1 MKSLISNKVF
11 YKRHDMELARYLVSG
26 SSLHLINEKSRNKVS
41 AQSSNVIYLDLNVSI
56 EHQIQDLVPKK
67 FDTIVVSDIFEVNDE
82 LIKFLKSI
90 SSLLNHDGKLILT
103 SINTKWKFVLKFLE
117 LINAKQKTDQFSY
130 IHTSKLDSL
139 ITGSGFGLVSTTTR
153 QYFPFKFF
161 YIGSFINRF
170 FEIIFFNFHLGI
182 KTYITLRKN
191 IILESSYSRSII
203 IPAKNEEGN
212 LNELVDRIPKSKKTE
227 LILSIGKSKDNTL
240 QLAKQIQKN
249 NNYFKI
255 KVIEQT
261 KNGKANAVW
270 EAIDIS
276 QGEIIAILDSDL
288 SVDPE
293 ELDNFFEII
302 EKNHADFVNGT
313 RLIYEM
319 EKGSMRY
326 INKVGNRI
334 FQYLIGKIINE
345 PITDSLCGTKV
356 FKKNLIENIKWWQK
370 NYKLTDPFG
379 DFDLLFVAS
388 YSGAKIAEYPIHYR
402 ARKYGTTQISRFKD
416 GYKLIKYLVRS
427 FIIINTTK

>member
-1 MKSLISNKVF
+1 
-11 YKRHDMELARYLVSG
+11 MELARYLVSG

-103 SINTKWKFVLKFLE
+103 SINTKWKFALKFLE

-191 IILESSYSRSII
+191 IILES
-203 IPAKNEEGN
+203 
-212 LNELVDRIPKSKKTE
+212 
-227 LILSIGKSKDNTL
+227 
-240 QLAKQIQKN
+240 
-249 NNYFKI
+249 
-255 KVIEQT
+255 
-261 KNGKANAVW
+261 
-270 EAIDIS
+270 
-276 QGEIIAILDSDL
+276 
-288 SVDPE
+288 
-293 ELDNFFEII
+293 
-302 EKNHADFVNGT
+302 
-313 RLIYEM
+313 
-319 EKGSMRY
+319 
-326 INKVGNRI
+326 
-334 FQYLIGKIINE
+334 
-345 PITDSLCGTKV
+345 C
-356 FKKNLIENIKWWQK
+356 
-370 NYKLTDPFG
+370 
-379 DFDLLFVAS
+379 
-388 YSGAKIAEYPIHYR
+388 
-402 ARKYGTTQISRFKD
+402 
-416 GYKLIKYLVRS
+416 
-427 FIIINTTK
+427 